1 MSVGCLL
8 LEVFWA
14 HPAVRACIAL
24 YCIVFHLAVECLGFL
39 QEELVNIAGEKIVS
53 GLAKELQLG
62 NSGES

>member
-1 MSVGCLL
+1 MSVGCLP

-14 HPAVRACIAL
+14 HPAVRPCNAL
-24 YCIVFHLAVECLGFL
+24 YSIWLWNA
-39 QEELVNIAGEKIVS
+39 LVSSKRDWDLLGEKIMS

>member
-1 MSVGCLL
+1 MSVGCLP

-14 HPAVRACIAL
+14 HPAVRACNAL
-24 YCIVFHLAVECLGFL
+24 YSIWLWNA
-39 QEELVNIAGEKIVS
+39 LVSSKRDWEKIVS